1 VWLQLAAIDG
11 GVPEATVV
19 RLHVNL
25 SPKATLKTT
34 LATKFHLLPQTK
46 VLINSCS
53 TGREGERELQCYTH
67 DVIDNLL
74 IYSVVHINRIS
85 KSMKNI

>member
-53 TGREGERELQCYTH
+53 TGREREMQHYTH
-67 DVIDNLL
+67 DIIDNLFM
-74 IYSVVHINRIS
+74 YSVVHI
-85 KSMKNI
+85 K